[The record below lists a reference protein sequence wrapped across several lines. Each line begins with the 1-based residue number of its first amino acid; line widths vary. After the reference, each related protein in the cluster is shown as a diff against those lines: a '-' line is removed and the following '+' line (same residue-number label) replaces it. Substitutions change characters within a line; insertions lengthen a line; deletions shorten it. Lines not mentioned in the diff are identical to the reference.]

1 MVHKS
6 GKGAASTLFMRNGT
20 KNTRPRGRPRS
31 FDEGEVLDR
40 VRGVFMAKGFSAAS
54 LDDLAAAAGLNRPSL
69 YAAFGDK
76 EQLYLTTLKR
86 YGDQSIAGMETIL
99 SRKIPIEQRVGQV
112 YKAAVLLYTTPPH
125 SPGCMIINTAAVEA
139 PMHPKIATAAAKLI
153 ADIEAAFERTFVR
166 AVAEKEISSTPSPSA
181 RARLASS
188 MFDTL
193 AVRARLGETPAQL
206 KAFALSMV
214 PAICR

>member
-6 GKGAASTLFMRNGT
+6 GGKAASTLFMRNGT

-54 LDDLAAAAGLNRPSL
+54 LDDLASAAGLNRPSL

-76 EQLYLTTLKR
+76 EELYLATLKR
-86 YGDQSIAGMETIL
+86 YGEQSVTGMETIL
-99 SRKIPIEQRVGQV
+99 ARKLPIEQRVGQV
-112 YKAAVLLYTTPPH
+112 LKAAIAFYTAPPY

-139 PMHPKIATAAAKLI
+139 PSHPKIAAAASKML
-153 ADIEAAFERTFVR
+153 AELEASFERAFER
-166 AVAEKEISSTPSPSA
+166 AVAAKEISATPSPSA

-193 AVRARLGETPAQL
+193 AVRARLGETPSEL